1 MESSYFPED
10 KDLAHKIMMEL
21 SNSDLVKICATNKRL
36 YEICNNY
43 PAFWRNKFVKDYG
56 EHAAKYKPKNRSW
69 KTHYMRV
76 FIDLQK
82 FKNDPTQFFDFFK
95 NIAWRNNVDESYFIE
110 ENDKVKFVPL
120 KKAPEWVMNNL
131 YLLNIDNIEFTDLN
145 GHLQEYINV
154 TPIELLQKTGTISKD
169 KYING
174 FGVGL
179 DGLGPIELT
188 LQDIIYNRDYRRE
201 AMPPSRY
208 KSSMGKQ
215 NLYF

>member
-21 SNSDLVKICATNKRL
+21 SNNDLVKVCATNKRM

-43 PAFWRNKFVKDYG
+43 PAFWRSKFVKDYG
-56 EHAAKYKPKNRSW
+56 EHAARYKPESRSW

-131 YLLNIDNIEFTDLN
+131 YLLNIDNIKFTDLN
-145 GHLQEYINV
+145 GHVKEEYKNIK
-154 TPIELLQKTGTISKD
+154 PIELLQKQRTISDD

-179 DGLGPIELT
+179 DGLGPIALT
-188 LQDIIYNRDYRRE
+188 LQDIKGNIEYRKI
-201 AMPPSRY
+201 PSRY
-208 KSSMGKQ
+208 ISSMGKQ
-215 NLYF
+215 KLF